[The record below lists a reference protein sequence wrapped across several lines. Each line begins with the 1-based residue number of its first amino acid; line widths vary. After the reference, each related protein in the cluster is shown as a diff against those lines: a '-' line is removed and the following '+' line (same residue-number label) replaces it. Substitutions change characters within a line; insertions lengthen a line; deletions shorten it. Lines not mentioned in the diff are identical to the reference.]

1 MSAIHLTTPLHYEDL
16 QKLKA
21 GDRVTLS
28 GIIFAARDVAH
39 RRMIEALDR
48 GAPLPFE
55 LDGAVIYY
63 VGPTPPPPGL
73 PIAWMPMH
81 PGSMP
86 LVLPPAWAKENE
98 AQSCAPRCRNTA
110 AYISAPRAEQPRCW
124 RAISRRRKS
133 SPTRNSDRKRYT
145 A

>member
-73 PIAWMPMH
+73 PI
-81 PGSMP
+81 GSAGPTTSYRMD
-86 LVLPPAWAKENE
+86 AY
-98 AQSCAPRCRNTA
+98 APRLYALGLA
-110 AYISAPRAEQPRCW
+110 ASMGKGKRSAELRA
-124 RAISRRRKS
+124 AVK
-133 SPTRNSDRKRYT
+133 K
-145 A
+145 

>member
-55 LDGAVIYY
+55 LDGAVICY
-63 VGPTPPPPGL
+63 VAPTPPPPGL
-73 PIAWMPMH
+73 PI
-81 PGSMP
+81 GSAGPTTSYRMD
-86 LVLPPAWAKENE
+86 AY
-98 AQSCAPRCRNTA
+98 APRL
-110 AYISAPRAEQPRCW
+110 
-124 RAISRRRKS
+124 
-133 SPTRNSDRKRYT
+133 
-145 A
+145 

>member
-48 GAPLPFE
+48 G
-55 LDGAVIYY
+55 
-63 VGPTPPPPGL
+63 
-73 PIAWMPMH
+73 
-81 PGSMP
+81 GS
-86 LVLPPAWAKENE
+86 PAL
-98 AQSCAPRCRNTA
+98 
-110 AYISAPRAEQPRCW
+110 
-124 RAISRRRKS
+124 
-133 SPTRNSDRKRYT
+133 
-145 A
+145 